1 MVRRKDRLHPEPL
14 PRPACFYQEGEMYP
28 ERIRQSFSNG
38 KVMTYW
44 AEMQMPAPHLMKA
57 SERIAQYRLNGGY
70 LYRPVRRVER
80 FAWLKEL
87 VKRI

>member
-1 MVRRKDRLHPEPL
+1 
-14 PRPACFYQEGEMYP
+14 MYP

-38 KVMTYW
+38 KVLTYW
-44 AEMQMPAPHLMKA
+44 AEAQMPAPHLMKA
-57 SERIAQYRLNGGY
+57 SERIAQYRRNGGY
-70 LYRPVRRVER
+70 LYRPAVRVER